1 MYIGKRGTVIAVV
14 EYSTVYLWTDI
25 CSERKKVDLV
35 IMSHVSNDDDGGDV
49 NSIVFP
55 A

>member
-25 CSERKKVDLV
+25 CSERKVDLV
-35 IMSHVSNDDDGGDV
+35 IMSHVCNNDDDGGDV
-49 NSIVFP
+49 NSVVFP